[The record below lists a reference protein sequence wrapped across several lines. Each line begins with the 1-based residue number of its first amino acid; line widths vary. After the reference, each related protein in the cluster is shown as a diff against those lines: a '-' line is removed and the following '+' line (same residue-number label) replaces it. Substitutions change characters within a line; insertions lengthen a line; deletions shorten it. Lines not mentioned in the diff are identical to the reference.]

1 MTAAR
6 LRDRAILI
14 VEDEFLIALEASE
27 ILEGCGARII
37 GPAYRIQEALALIQA
52 SQVDMAL
59 IDVNL
64 HGELSEPV
72 VSALRAKGIPI
83 ALTTGYGR
91 KLPFPFEGPV
101 LPKPYSPDELIAL
114 MGALDT
120 PTEGGIKRNFA

>member
-1 MTAAR
+1 MSYASQTRIRLLAYRASGARRSASSGGKRLPARRAGLQNLYPEPAGALMTAAK

-27 ILEGCGARII
+27 ILEGCGATII

-59 IDVNL
+59 LDVNL

-72 VSALRAKGIPI
+72 VSAL
-83 ALTTGYGR
+83 
-91 KLPFPFEGPV
+91 
-101 LPKPYSPDELIAL
+101 
-114 MGALDT
+114 
-120 PTEGGIKRNFA
+120 